1 MNSGYL
7 NLPSVFA
14 CTQLPF
20 EHRDIDMI
28 NCLLAKLLVIIQS
41 YCIIFYAQ
49 VDVSSESHRNSPK
62 VKHRDKRNEKQ
73 LKEKKQLQRGRWHVV
88 AGLNRQSLQLV
99 INVEIQNTL
108 QGSQGSPTQSAV
120 RSVEK
125 ATLQKKKLQ
134 GLAGN

>member
-73 LKEKKQLQRGRWHVV
+73 LKEKKTITEREMACCGRP
-88 AGLNRQSLQLV
+88 QPSV
-99 INVEIQNTL
+99 IT
-108 QGSQGSPTQSAV
+108 A
-120 RSVEK
+120 RH
-125 ATLQKKKLQ
+125 
-134 GLAGN
+134 